1 MIRVLVVDDRIDFRL
16 AFCGLLEADPDL
28 KVVSQAGSLA
38 EARTMLEGV
47 DVALL
52 DRGLPDGDGLE
63 LVGPLRAVNPGA
75 RVFVISSTVE
85 MLHPKD
91 AIRAGAEGVIDK
103 LDTPARVF
111 QAIRGGGQGSEEAIQ
126 PSAWKAFSRK
136 FAICRG
142 IGMPS
147 VPYQFTEDSSS
158 GATLS
163 AGWVYLASGSFS
175 FPESP
180 VGAPWAHPLT
190 LGLFTW
196 VLKGSFLRTT
206 SR

>member
-1 MIRVLVVDDRIDFRL
+1 
-16 AFCGLLEADPDL
+16 
-28 KVVSQAGSLA
+28 
-38 EARTMLEGV
+38 
-47 DVALL
+47 
-52 DRGLPDGDGLE
+52 
-63 LVGPLRAVNPGA
+63 
-75 RVFVISSTVE
+75 
-85 MLHPKD
+85 
-91 AIRAGAEGVIDK
+91 
-103 LDTPARVF
+103 
-111 QAIRGGGQGSEEAIQ
+111 
-126 PSAWKAFSRK
+126 
-136 FAICRG
+136 
-142 IGMPS
+142 MPS